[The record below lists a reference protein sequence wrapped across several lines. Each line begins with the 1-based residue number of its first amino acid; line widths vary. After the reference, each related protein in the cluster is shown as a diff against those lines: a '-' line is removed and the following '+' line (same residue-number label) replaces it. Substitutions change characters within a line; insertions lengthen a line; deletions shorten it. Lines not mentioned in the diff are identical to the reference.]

1 MLKCIDDLLRPDEY
15 YNNLLELDFSR
26 YYSQGYRLVIL
37 DIDNTLGLHGSRTAD
52 DFAREARDRIQSAG
66 MTCWLVSNGS
76 GRRISS
82 FAASLGLPC
91 VAMAYKPFAHGPRRA
106 CKLSGIP
113 CEQTIFVGDQV
124 MTDIIAAHGAG
135 CRAIL
140 VKPLASRE
148 SWNVKIKRLLE
159 NIILQHYHIK

>member
-1 MLKCIDDLLRPDEY
+1 MLKWIDDLLRPDEY
-15 YNNLLELDFSR
+15 YYNLLMLDFGH

-37 DIDNTLGLHGSRTAD
+37 DIDNTLGVHGSRTAD
-52 DFAREARDRIQSAG
+52 QFAREARDRIQAAG
-66 MTCWLVSNGS
+66 LVCWLVSNGS
-76 GRRISS
+76 GGRISS

-91 VAMAYKPFAHGPRRA
+91 VAMAYKPFAYGLRRA

-113 CEQTIFVGDQV
+113 PNQAIFVGDQV
-124 MTDIIAAHGAG
+124 MTDIIAAHRAG

-140 VKPLASRE
+140 VRPLASRE

-159 NIILQHYHIK
+159 NIILQHYHLK